1 MYAEPTFI
9 NDRFEHKNIDF
20 VAVSN
25 PTHEVSSV
33 QARVESEFFYH
44 KIPIEKTASSN
55 DISLTEARL
64 GIRTSKEA
72 KTTQKH
78 KY

>member
-1 MYAEPTFI
+1 MI
-9 NDRFEHKNIDF
+9 DSSIKNIDS

-25 PTHEVSSV
+25 PTHEVISV

-44 KIPIEKTASSN
+44 KVLIEKTASSN
-55 DISLTEARL
+55 DLSLTKARL

-72 KTTQKH
+72 KTIQKH